1 MLVKRTTTGVLIIGA
16 AVAGMLLQQA
26 RSKVATNK
34 VKKIAA
40 LVSGKVGDAISH
52 NDRVSLPRARD
63 V

>member
-26 RSKVATNK
+26 RSKVGTSK
-34 VKKIAA
+34 VKKITAA
-40 LVSGKVGDAISH
+40 VSGGVGDAMSH
-52 NDRVSLPRARD
+52 NDRVSLTRARD